1 MSSAAPATNSRPSAP
16 ICPQRRQPTPLPP
29 KPLPN
34 QIPIDGQPL
43 TSPRGFFLRRLS
55 DAGPHHGGTGRRPA
69 GIRTLHDTGPS
80 SGADQ
85 LAEARSTR
93 PSHSAVAG
101 AVPNR
106 TQNRS
111 GRVLSPNP
119 STSRCKV
126 CVVWEAVPRC
136 EKQSFSAN
144 TIGDWNRWLHHC
156 APSAVSNRFGSLV
169 PIGTRPDQQPKRK
182 QASDHSQAAG

>member
-1 MSSAAPATNSRPSAP
+1 MSAKPASRRMTVA
-16 ICPQRRQPTPLPP
+16 CAERLPARHTVT
-29 KPLPN
+29 
-34 QIPIDGQPL
+34 I
-43 TSPRGFFLRRLS
+43 
-55 DAGPHHGGTGRRPA
+55 GR
-69 GIRTLHDTGPS
+69 S
-80 SGADQ
+80 CV
-85 LAEARSTR
+85 
-93 PSHSAVAG
+93 AVLN
-101 AVPNR
+101 P

-144 TIGDWNRWLHHC
+144 TIGDRNRWLHHC
-156 APSAVSNRFGSLV
+156 APPAVSNRFGSLV
-169 PIGTRPDQQPKRK
+169 HIGTRPDQQPKRK

>member
-1 MSSAAPATNSRPSAP
+1 MSRVSVYRTIPTRIPSYDFRASGEAATRVQDAVEKQVFAD
-16 ICPQRRQPTPLPP
+16 CPDRGTTAAVGWIADLHRSSGKRR
-29 KPLPN
+29 
-34 QIPIDGQPL
+34 D
-43 TSPRGFFLRRLS
+43 R
-55 DAGPHHGGTGRRPA
+55 A
-69 GIRTLHDTGPS
+69 DTGPS

-85 LAEARSTR
+85 LAEAFD
-93 PSHSAVAG
+93 PSQPFPVAG

-144 TIGDWNRWLHHC
+144 TIRDRNRWLHHC
-156 APSAVSNRFGSLV
+156 APPAVSNRFGSLV
-169 PIGTRPDQQPKRK
+169 HIGTRPDQQPKRK
-182 QASDHSQAAG
+182 QASDYSQAAG